1 MATLKTSSGEKVTIR
16 ATTQSGEV
24 AMDGTTYQI
33 SDVLPAS
40 GRRLDDDLDGLKV
53 RDTRRLGFGG
63 ALMTAGSFTMMS
75 SGSAD

>member
-16 ATTQSGEV
+16 STSQNGEV
-24 AMDGTTYQI
+24 TMDGTTCQI

-53 RDTRRLGFGG
+53 RDTRRLSFGG

-75 SGSAD
+75 SNSLD